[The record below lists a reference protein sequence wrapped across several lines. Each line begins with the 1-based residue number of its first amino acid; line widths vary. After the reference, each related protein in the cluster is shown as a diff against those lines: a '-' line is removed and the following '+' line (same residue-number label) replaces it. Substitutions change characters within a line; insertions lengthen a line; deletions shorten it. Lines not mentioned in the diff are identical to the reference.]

1 MTSTSTSTRPE
12 IPAALEET
20 RIVAI
25 LRRTDSSRAIETAR
39 AILAGGVRAIE
50 VTCDSDGV
58 FEMIQA
64 IAAEFG
70 DQLLVG
76 AGTVLDI
83 ETAEKA
89 LKAGATYIVSPHTD
103 ATLISAMAERGVPCV
118 PGAFTPTEALTAW
131 RAGAVVV
138 KLFPSGPIGPGH
150 LKDLLGPLRQI
161 RFLPTG
167 GVTLDNAPDFIAAG
181 AWGLGIGS
189 ALVDGPLVA
198 EGRFDELT
206 RRAAGFIAAAA
217 PARGRS

>member
-1 MTSTSTSTRPE
+1 MTGTSTVTRPA

-25 LRRTDSSRAIETAR
+25 LRRTDASRAIETAR

-64 IAAEFG
+64 ISAEFG
-70 DQLLVG
+70 DRMLVG

-103 ATLISAMAERGVPCV
+103 AALIGAMAERGVPCV

-138 KLFPSGPIGPGH
+138 KLFPSGPVGPGH
-150 LKDLLGPLRQI
+150 LKDLRGPLRQI
-161 RFLPTG
+161 PFLPTG
-167 GVTLDNAPDFIAAG
+167 GVTLGNAPDFIAAG

-198 EGRFDELT
+198 AGRFDELT

-217 PARGRS
+217 PARGQS